1 MGRIAPGI
9 TADSSNK
16 RRGGGE
22 DEGMRLY
29 RKMEMDGALHEV
41 RLAKQG
47 TEKRERNRERAVRM
61 LREDKLP
68 SLLLSDKLINQR
80 DDWQPLNH
88 SSGIGSGSASP
99 NYGRV
104 SHKPLTLL
112 LVSSS
117 VKGFLFSFTEQKKK
131 KKNMLEVLILSR
143 FLLFPPSAI
152 RRNSRSLKLC
162 WPVGR
167 TAPPLSLQSSS
178 GDLFCVL
185 CSAEAGGSSLQ
196 Q

>member
-1 MGRIAPGI
+1 
-9 TADSSNK
+9 
-16 RRGGGE
+16 
-22 DEGMRLY
+22 
-29 RKMEMDGALHEV
+29 
-41 RLAKQG
+41 
-47 TEKRERNRERAVRM
+47 M

-117 VKGFLFSFTEQKKK
+117 VEGFQFSFTEQKKK
-131 KKNMLEVLILSR
+131 HVGSVDSLTLFALPTICHQKKALLVSWQNSAPSLFAKLFGRFILC
-143 FLLFPPSAI
+143 A
-152 RRNSRSLKLC
+152 
-162 WPVGR
+162 
-167 TAPPLSLQSSS
+167 LQ
-178 GDLFCVL
+178 C
-185 CSAEAGGSSLQ
+185 
-196 Q
+196 